1 MDVKTKLTP
10 SSAEGTATDAREN
23 QGTSTSR
30 SSRND
35 VNNELYLGTLRK
47 REPTGASKFAK
58 NETKNEP
65 TKYNVQKAKDFV
77 KRQRPKG
84 QHHGGA
90 EKNSKVVE
98 NKLPEYDSVLVQ
110 GRKINGNYLLNFHYA
125 RNITRDAQSRDVGR
139 HSFNNDRLLPPVQRH
154 KYNKEQF
161 IQASC
166 QFVVTASGDYSL
178 YLTNADILV
187 DWKLI
192 EQIKLHNSE
201 NLCCPICLHAPVA
214 GKMTRCGH
222 VYCWPCILRYLRYCQ
237 ETGNYKCPICDEYL
251 HKDDLKSVVEITRN
265 TYNLGDTI
273 NLRLMRREKTSL
285 FATPMEPMIHPPTT
299 FLSVS
304 KSAANQIY
312 SKLLIANVK
321 DIMDIIERERSEL
334 ELELKD
340 NPDMA
345 FDIDQAL
352 GELLKRKEK
361 LWKDT
366 ESKDALSMENT
377 IKKDITEETPHGNE
391 MNANKCCKED
401 VTPLEKQSSIDSV
414 SSDSQSVSNPPK
426 FLYFYQAEDGQHLY
440 LDRLNVSMLK
450 KQYGSL
456 EYCPPVIMGKLLEK
470 QASICTANLRK
481 KLPCLSHLPL
491 TCLFESVEIELKPP
505 LVSEEVLCNFH
516 EQLNSRQKNREQK
529 KREENKREKKIIE
542 VENRLIGI
550 YPTPNID
557 IESHQH
563 FPQLQAELQFSNEHV
578 LSLSES
584 ATSSIASSP
593 PLSAFDEIPKQET
606 DHSSHGQI
614 RTFADI
620 TKKLSSTIPIKT
632 CNKSTNAWP
641 SVKSRKYN
649 VSTTSSTKNEE
660 VSGKEAT
667 KTHDKS
673 ANAWHV
679 KSKTYSGTTS
689 TSSSNE
695 DEKKPYVSEQA
706 KDEGSA
712 AGKKK
717 KKKKSK
723 GTVLLT
729 TGMTSG
735 YSL

>member
-1 MDVKTKLTP
+1 MDVRTKLAPTP
-10 SSAEGTATDAREN
+10 AGGSATDARN
-23 QGTSTSR
+23 Q
-30 SSRND
+30 D
-35 VNNELYLGTLRK
+35 VNDELYLGTLRK
-47 REPTGASKFAK
+47 REPIGAGNFAK
-58 NETKNEP
+58 NEQP
-65 TKYNVQKAKDFV
+65 RYNVQKAKDLV

-98 NKLPEYDSVLVQ
+98 NKLPECDSGLVQ
-110 GRKINGNYLLNFHYA
+110 GRKTNGNYLLNFHHYA
-125 RNITRDAQSRDVGR
+125 RNKTRDAQSRDVGR
-139 HSFNNDRLLPPVQRH
+139 HSCNYDRLLPPVQRH

-166 QFVVTASGDYSL
+166 QFVVTANGDYSS
-178 YLTNADILV
+178 YLTNADMLV

-201 NLCCPICLHAPVA
+201 NLSCPICLDAPVA

-251 HKDDLKSVVEITRN
+251 HKNDLKSVIEITRH
-265 TYNLGDTI
+265 TYNLGDTVS
-273 NLRLMRREKTSL
+273 LRLMRREKNSL
-285 FATPMEPMIHPPTT
+285 FATPVEPMIHPPTT

-304 KSAANQIY
+304 NNATNQIY
-312 SKLLIANVK
+312 SKLLIASAK

-334 ELELKD
+334 ELERRN

-345 FDIDQAL
+345 FDIEQAL
-352 GELLKRKEK
+352 NELLKREEK
-361 LWKDT
+361 LKDA
-366 ESKDALSMENT
+366 ESKDTLSVEN
-377 IKKDITEETPHGNE
+377 IKKDTTEETPQGHE
-391 MNANKCCKED
+391 INANICCKED
-401 VTPLEKQSSIDSV
+401 TTSLVKQSSTDSV
-414 SSDSQSVSNPPK
+414 SSDSQSVSNSNSK
-426 FLYFYQAEDGQHLY
+426 FLYFYQAEDGQHMY
-440 LDRLNVSMLK
+440 LGRLNVSMLK
-450 KQYGSL
+450 EQYGSL
-456 EYCPPVIMGKLLEK
+456 EFCPPVITGKLLEK
-470 QASICTANLRK
+470 QPSICTELLRQNLRY
-481 KLPCLSHLPL
+481 LCHLPL

-505 LVSEEVLCNFH
+505 LVSKEVLCNFH
-516 EQLNSRQKNREQK
+516 VELNLRQKNRKEK
-529 KREENKREKKIIE
+529 EREEKKREKKIIE
-542 VENRLIGI
+542 VENKLIGI

-563 FPQLQAELQFSNEHV
+563 FPQLQAELQLSNEHV

-606 DHSSHGQI
+606 DHPSHGQT

-620 TKKLSSTIPIKT
+620 TKKLPSTMPIKT
-632 CNKSTNAWP
+632 YNKSTNAWP
-641 SVKSRKYN
+641 SVKSRKSN
-649 VSTTSSTKNEE
+649 REGTTSSNKDEE
-660 VSGKEAT
+660 EASPKLAT
-667 KTHDKS
+667 KTHDKP
-673 ANAWHV
+673 ANAWSV
-679 KSKTYSGTTS
+679 KSKTYSATTG

-695 DEKKPYVSEQA
+695 DERKPDVSEQA
-706 KDEGSA
+706 KDDGDV

-717 KKKKSK
+717 KKKKNK